1 MFADLPFQ
9 GTLDLDAIF
18 SRFDDET
25 NPPNVT
31 TWEASSVD
39 VVFKAATP
47 PKNLKTT
54 NSKSP
59 EAVSCLGLF
68 SRTGFYLE
76 GVRREA
82 GRDCTARKAIGRIQH
97 THIQIFCVPVFQSLG
112 AVQPGFNVSRA
123 HARAQHYH

>member
-47 PKNLKTT
+47 PKNLKAT
-54 NSKSP
+54 NSKVAGGSFMP
-59 EAVSCLGLF
+59 RALF
-68 SRTGFYLE
+68 QNRFL
-76 GVRREA
+76 
-82 GRDCTARKAIGRIQH
+82 
-97 THIQIFCVPVFQSLG
+97 P
-112 AVQPGFNVSRA
+112 
-123 HARAQHYH
+123 